1 MHLDVE
7 SIVTLNALHRAE
19 IRQEIVGT
27 YRVRQPW
34 AERATTRRVCPLRR
48 PLRALRH
55 ALPHLRVPTPMKQ
68 PSI

>member
-19 IRQEIVGT
+19 IYQEVVGT
-27 YRVRQPW
+27 HRVQQPW
-34 AERATTRRVCPLRR
+34 AERTEARRVCPLRR
-48 PLRALRH
+48 PIRALRQ
-55 ALPHLRVPTPMKQ
+55 AMARLRVPAPIKQ

>member
-34 AERATTRRVCPLRR
+34 AERLEARRVCPLRR
-48 PLRALRH
+48 PFQALRH
-55 ALPHLRVPTPMKQ
+55 ALSGLRVPAPVKR
-68 PSI
+68 PII